1 MITKIFKYAVVG
13 ILALLG
19 IGIAFSL
26 IGIVVGLA
34 VKVGILAAIGYGV
47 YKLVGGSSSKPAERQ
62 ISAEDKKWLES

>member
-1 MITKIFKYAVVG
+1 MITKFFKYAVVG

-47 YKLVGGSSSKPAERQ
+47 YKLVGGSSKPAERQ